1 MIEYNLTAYLT
12 SLGISVLCAC
22 VFFSFS
28 LRKRQTLSAGCA
40 VSVGAFVLVAGTL
53 FGIFGAKLFYFI
65 FRFFYILEIGADR
78 FWSSLRT
85 EELSFFGGVAG
96 VTLSVFL
103 AAKVFRLPA
112 RQTLNSFAAA
122 GALIAAAARFAEYFL
137 FPTGLGDILENPLPF
152 PLAVNVFYGEDY
164 SESMLAVFVFEGIAS
179 LIACILSIV
188 HRNEP
193 RRFLR
198 TLFYLCL
205 PQIILE
211 SLRTDTIDIL
221 LLHVEQLVCYLFVQ
235 CVLIWYG
242 FKCGK
247 KQFSSWIP
255 ALTGLFV
262 CGLTIVEEYMLEGKI
277 LLNGEPVPRLVT
289 YSAMA
294 VGLVALAVAEHVC
307 NRRLSDQS

>member
-1 MIEYNLTAYLT
+1 MIEYNLTAYLI

-28 LRKRQTLSAGCA
+28 LRKQQALSTGRAASAGAC
-40 VSVGAFVLVAGTL
+40 VLILGTVL
-53 FGIFGAKLFYFI
+53 GLLGAKLFYFI
-65 FRFFYILEIGADR
+65 FRFFVIVEIGVGR
-78 FWSSLRT
+78 YWSSLQT

-103 AAKVFRLPA
+103 TAKIFHLPA

-164 SESMLAVFVFEGIAS
+164 SESMLAVFMFEGIAS
-179 LIACILSIV
+179 LIACVLSVV
-188 HRNEP
+188 HRDEP

-198 TLFYLCL
+198 TLFYICL

-235 CVLIWYG
+235 GVLIWYG

-247 KQFSSWIP
+247 RRFASWIP
-255 ALTGLFV
+255 ALVGLVV
-262 CGLTIVEEYMLEGKI
+262 CGLTIAEEFMLEGKI
-277 LLNGEPVPRLVT
+277 LLNGEPVPRLLT
-289 YSAMA
+289 YSVMA
-294 VGLVALAVAEHVC
+294 VGLIALAVVEHIG
-307 NRRLSDQS
+307 NRHLSAQS